1 VSGAP
6 VVDHGRVVGV
16 VTLRDLLVRDE
27 EERIADVM
35 QRGVVMLDPLLPAAD
50 AARRVADQHLA
61 ALPVVGQ
68 DGRLLGAITVDAA
81 LLTISPPSMSG
92 EEPRVFT

>member
-1 VSGAP
+1 M
-6 VVDHGRVVGV
+6 
-16 VTLRDLLVRDE
+16 TLRDLLVRETD
-27 EERIADVM
+27 ERIGDVM
-35 QRGVVMLDPLLPAAD
+35 QRSVATLEPLIPATE

-61 ALPVVGQ
+61 ALPVVSH
-68 DGRLLGAITVDAA
+68 DRRLLGAVTADAA